1 MPLKAGV
8 SMNPNDQMAAATS
21 KTVDFEID
29 GKQHGFLALPYSS
42 EQSAWGN
49 IQLPITVIRNG
60 EGPCVAM
67 LAGMFGDEPNGTI
80 ALHRLAREIDPAN
93 ITGTLLIL
101 PCVNPPAAQHYSR
114 RSPLDNQNLNRCF
127 PGDHHGSVS
136 ARIAHLLSSEI
147 IDRADVVLDLQSG
160 GRSMAYAPSAV
171 VHFLKDREQQTRNE
185 ESMISFGA
193 PNSVR
198 MLELQERGM
207 LDSYVES
214 LNKTMLTILLG
225 GGGGVSSD
233 ALKIANTGCRNMLIQ
248 LNVLNEDIQLR
259 ATRMLEVENDAGM
272 ISAPCDGMLELF
284 ASAGQEVYHGNPIA
298 QIINPLQTGAKPVS
312 IVSNKNGVMLA
323 HHFSGIIRQGDCLA
337 VIADE
342 VQR

>member
-1 MPLKAGV
+1 
-8 SMNPNDQMAAATS
+8 MNPNDQMAAATS
-21 KTVDFEID
+21 QTVDFDID

-42 EQSAWGN
+42 EQSAWGS
-49 IQLPITVIRNG
+49 IQSPITVIRNG
-60 EGPCVAM
+60 SGPCVA
-67 LAGMFGDEPNGTI
+67 LIAGLFGDEPNGTI

-101 PCVNPPAAQHYSR
+101 PCVNPPAAQNNSR
-114 RSPLDNQNLNRCF
+114 RSPLDNKNLNRCF
-127 PGDHHGSVS
+127 PGDINGSVS
-136 ARIAHLLSSEI
+136 ERIAHMLSTEI
-147 IDRADVVLDLQSG
+147 IQRADVVLDMQSG
-160 GRSMAYAPSAV
+160 GKSMAYAPSAV

-207 LDSYVES
+207 LDSHVES

-225 GGGGVSSD
+225 SGGGVSSD
-233 ALKIANTGCRNMLIQ
+233 ALRTANIGCRNMLVQ
-248 LNVLNEDIQLR
+248 LGVLNEEIQLR
-259 ATRMLEVENDAGM
+259 ATRMLEVENDACM

-284 ASAGQEVYHGNPIA
+284 ASTGQEVYHGNPIA
-298 QIINPLQTGAKPVS
+298 QIINPLQTGAKPIS
-312 IVSNKNGVMLA
+312 ITANKNGVVLA
-323 HHFSGIIRQGDCLA
+323 HHFSGNIRQGDCLA